1 MTQEKTHKRHHNCQ
15 CLSCTEGMESVKKMQ
30 ADCIEKYGWYTH
42 YVFDDK
48 MCPSNIN
55 IHTHHVFESFK
66 HKDIQVCL
74 NLRPQLIHQIIAN
87 VIEGIKQGIK
97 YEPGRKYAGIID
109 NFKLEFIDAVED
121 GRPVLR
127 LLIPDENGQY
137 EGVYATQLT
146 KLNNAD
152 IDPIRLN

>member
-1 MTQEKTHKRHHNCQ
+1 MKEHKRRHNCE
-15 CLSCTEGMESVKKMQ
+15 CLSCREGREAVKKME
-30 ADCIEKYGWYTH
+30 AESIEKYGWFVH

-55 IHTHHVFESFK
+55 IHTHHVFESFG

-74 NLRPQLIHQIIAN
+74 NLRPELIHQIIAN

-109 NFKLEFIDAVED
+109 NFKLEFIDAVEN
-121 GRPVLR
+121 GRPILR
-127 LLIPDENGQY
+127 LLIPDENGKY